1 MKQHQTKEIH
11 QCNGASPEIIVVAK
25 NMWQSHVEI
34 EGYYSIAYF
43 DRITVFEALYC

>member
-11 QCNGASPEIIVVAK
+11 QCNGASTEIISVAK

-34 EGYYSIAYF
+34 KGYSVAYF
-43 DRITVFEALYC
+43 DRITVFEAPYC